1 MSASKVIKQLM
12 LERGISVKELS
23 QQLGIKSP
31 QVLSNKLYRD
41 TFTYTDYIKI
51 ANILGCTVQTVTN
64 DTGKVFI
71 NENDFSSNTD
81 VNL

>member
-71 NENDFSSNTD
+71 NENDFSSNPD
-81 VNL
+81 ENL